1 LLFGL
6 KTPAYADGGLVDYTG
21 LAWVD
26 GTKTRPESF
35 LDAQDT
41 SLLRGMLDAFNYVSV
56 PLVHTP
62 VIPYTGGS
70 TTIGDVYVTINEAE
84 FKDDADYEKAANR
97 IGKEF
102 TKVLTKN
109 GLTLTGYAG

>member
-1 LLFGL
+1 
-6 KTPAYADGGLVDYTG
+6 
-21 LAWVD
+21 
-26 GTKTRPESF
+26 
-35 LDAQDT
+35 
-41 SLLRGMLDAFNYVSV
+41 
-56 PLVHTP
+56 
-62 VIPYTGGS
+62 
-70 TTIGDVYVTINEAE
+70 VYVTINEAE